1 MAAGSV
7 SMSRGAG
14 VGLEPEAGLVVARML
29 RQQIHCVEADPET
42 FRLAVNYQ
50 REVAAWFDRTAGW
63 RFEVYR
69 SEGVCRLY
77 KRRHDPPGDRAPVVQ
92 RSKSSTAASPLVL
105 VLASLVC
112 EQLWRGTQATFND
125 LQRAVVQ
132 ACGTEADAGRLPRFR
147 PAAAAGEK
155 LATAA
160 SHRLA
165 FINALRLLESWHVIA
180 SDVALDLLEHDQGLD
195 LVITARRERLA
206 LLIASVAPSLLDIDL
221 DAPHTHVDA
230 LCADQRELPEDAPA
244 KAHERRRRHLA
255 MRAVLDDPG
264 LTPDPDTEVGR
275 YLSSYTGR
283 ERALDAAAV
292 AGLACTVRR
301 DWWTVAD
308 PQGHTTDLTFPHGR
322 TLEQQ
327 GALLLLDVLAGRDD
341 PMGWFGIEWACAELR
356 RVLAE
361 RPWWARRYQGING
374 DRSLAEA
381 AIGQLLSAGIVAADP
396 PPGSGWRPTPALHLW
411 QVHISHAANAVQDT
425 AGADGA
431 AEQEN
436 Q

>member
-1 MAAGSV
+1 MAAGSGA
-7 SMSRGAG
+7 MSRGAG

-77 KRRHDPPGDRAPVVQ
+77 KRRHDPPGNRAPVVQ

-112 EQLWRGTQATFND
+112 EQLWRSTQATFND

-147 PAAAAGEK
+147 PVAAAGER

-165 FINALRLLESWHVIA
+165 FIDALRLLESWHVIA
-180 SDVALDLLEHDQGLD
+180 SDTALDLLEQDQGLD

-206 LLIASVAPSLLDIDL
+206 LLIASVAPSLLDVDL

-230 LCADQRELPEDAPA
+230 LCADQRELPEDAPT

-264 LTPDPDTEVGR
+264 LAPDPDTEVGR

-308 PQGHTTDLTFPHGR
+308 PQRHTTDLTFPHGR

-327 GALLLLDVLAGRDD
+327 GALVLLDALAGRDD

-356 RVLAE
+356 RILAE
-361 RPWWARRYQGING
+361 RPWWARRYQGANG

-381 AIGQLLSAGIVAADP
+381 AIGQLLSAGLVAADP
-396 PPGSGWRPTPALHLW
+396 PPGSGWRPTPAIHLW